1 MLFNKNALTPD
12 GRRNL
17 VIAVIFFLAGTAGFS
32 LVGLP
37 VIAGL
42 IMVFS
47 AVVIVFY
54 LLEMKTDRMFKGY
67 CLVAFGAFIVGW
79 HAMLFATHSMSEV
92 ATETLKLM
100 VQLFTLSCAGA
111 GGSLIA
117 AHGDTSSTDREVQ
130 VQRFTL
136 TSDSQRILDLQ
147 KLTLKQT
154 RWIKTLCF
162 LAFLVLVLVG
172 VVLSIVLRS

>member
-17 VIAVIFFLAGTAGFS
+17 CIAFILFLGGTGGFS

-54 LLEMKTDRMFKGY
+54 LLEMNTDRMYKGY
-67 CLVAFGAFIVGW
+67 CLVAFGAFIVAW
-79 HAMLFATHSMSEV
+79 HAMLFATHSMGEV
-92 ATETLKLM
+92 ATESLKLM
-100 VQLFTLSCAGA
+100 VQFFTLSCAGA

-147 KLTLKQT
+147 KLTFTQT
-154 RWIKTLCF
+154 RWIKILCF